1 MSAVA
6 QVHLATDAEPAGPLR
21 QGLRLTSIDLLRG
34 LIIVLMVLDH
44 VRDYFMAGAFF
55 TDAVDPRT
63 SWPALYATRWI
74 THLCAPG
81 FVFLAGVSAFLK
93 GVRDDD
99 TRSLSWFLFSRGL
112 WLILLELTVINVGW
126 NFALGAPFLQVIWAI
141 GAGMI
146 LLSALVWLGPRAV
159 LAIGVAIVAGHNLLA
174 PINPPH
180 LGEYGIVW
188 NLALEPG
195 FPQLLGSPMF
205 VAYPLL
211 PWLGIMCLG
220 YGLGHVFLVTPG
232 ERIRTLLFLGL
243 TFVAAFALLR
253 WLNVYGDPGP
263 WTAQSDPVRTA
274 MSVMNV
280 QKYPPSL
287 QFILVTLGISLLLLA
302 AFERLRGPVAE
313 FFLTYGRVPL
323 FVYVLHIYLIHGL
336 QLLVGTMVAGRPASD
351 FVLVFANPAK
361 QEGWGYGLGV
371 VYLVWAVVL
380 ALLFPL
386 ARWFG
391 RVKRERRDWWLSYL

>member
-1 MSAVA
+1 MGAVA

-44 VRDYFMAGAFF
+44 TRDYFMTGAFF
-55 TDAVDPRT
+55 TDAVDPKT

-93 GVRDDD
+93 GARDGD
-99 TRSLSWFLFSRGL
+99 TKALSWFLFSRGL
-112 WLILLELTVINVGW
+112 WLVVLELTVVNFGW
-126 NFALGAPFLQVIWAI
+126 NFGVAPPFLQVIWAI

-146 LLSALVWLGPRAV
+146 ALAALVWLGPRVV
-159 LAIGVAIVAGHNLLA
+159 LALGIAIIAGHNLLD

-180 LGEYGIVW
+180 LGEAAPVW
-188 NLALEPG
+188 NLLHESG
-195 FPQLLGSPMF
+195 FPTILGVPIF
-205 VAYPLL
+205 AAYPLI
-211 PWLGIMCLG
+211 PWLGILCLG
-220 YGLGHVFLVTPG
+220 YGLGFIFLKTPG

-243 TFVAAFALLR
+243 AFLAAFIALR
-253 WLNVYGDPGP
+253 WINVYGDPRP
-263 WTAQSDPVRTA
+263 WTEQADAVRTA
-274 MSVMNV
+274 MSFLNV

-287 QFILVTLGISLLLLA
+287 QFTLVTLGINLLLLSG
-302 AFERLRGPVAE
+302 FERLRGPIAE
-313 FFLTYGRVPL
+313 FFLTFGRVPL
-323 FVYVLHIYLIHGL
+323 FVYVLHIYLIHAL
-336 QLLVGTMVAGRPASD
+336 QILVGTVIAGRPASD
-351 FVLVFANPAK
+351 FIKVFENPAK
-361 QEGWGYGLGV
+361 QQGWGYDLPV
-371 VYLVWAVVL
+371 VYLVWAVIL

-391 RVKRERRDWWLSYL
+391 KVKRERRDWWLSYL